1 MSPEFVSKLIAL
13 LQTQVDGQT
22 HDPATDSKRGVA
34 LQGSLWASDAYRD
47 DLPTIRTRAEYLG
60 AIEHLEYSIF
70 RRYNN
75 QLTRAD
81 RARLDNTVSN
91 TIFKLERYVE
101 NSPPTDRFKVQQ
113 TINSLKDSV
122 REYRDLDERTRLQA
136 RRADQKLAQLTSL
149 TPEGFEEF
157 VGELFEALGYQ
168 VEQVGGSGDEGADLF
183 IARGSLR
190 GVVQCKYHKQSVVG
204 SPQLQ
209 KFLGTIHHTKC
220 HKGFFVTTSTFSLA
234 AEKFV
239 SQNPIELI
247 DGPRLVELVRE
258 VVGPSNRQEPELAWF
273 R

>member
-13 LQTQVDGQT
+13 LQTQLGGQA
-22 HDPATDSKRGVA
+22 HEQATDSKKVVA
-34 LQGSLWASDAYRD
+34 IQGSLWASDSYRD
-47 DLPTIRTRAEYLG
+47 ELPTIRTLSEYLG

-75 QLTRAD
+75 QLTRGE

-91 TIFKLERYVE
+91 TLFKLERYVD
-101 NSPPTDRFKVQQ
+101 NCPPTDRSRVQQ
-113 TINSLKDSV
+113 TIESIKATV
-122 REYRDLDERTRLQA
+122 REYRDLDERSRLQA
-136 RRADQKLAQLTSL
+136 KRADQKLSQLASL

-157 VGELFEALGYQ
+157 VGELFEALGYE

-183 IARGSLR
+183 VIRGGLR
-190 GVVQCKYHKQSVVG
+190 GVVQCKYHKQSVIG

-220 HKGFFVTTSTFSLA
+220 HKGFYVTTSTFSLA

-239 SQNPIELI
+239 SENPIELI

-258 VVGPSNRQEPELAWF
+258 AIGPSIKQEPELVWF